1 MQSVKEYT
9 EEIKAELKQYITDRG
24 LKPCLVVIQV
34 GDRPES
40 NSYVRGKIARLKEEL
55 ERVKMVERAK
65 REMTFDEEYK
75 ILKQE
80 FNEIIE
86 GEDKQS
92 EPPFKNCVLRRAMRC
107 IRKQYEELLAYKDLE
122 EQGLLLKL
130 PCKVG
135 DMVYVLEPCHCYN
148 NYKENQNC
156 HRAKTKATKYIEVVR
171 VSKKYNSRSN
181 TNCVK
186 LYERPFKMDYLTKI
200 GKTVFLTKEEAEKAL
215 EMEK

>member
-1 MQSVKEYT
+1 MNMERLSNKTLENAINVYET
-9 EEIKAELKQYITDRG
+9 TIKACEGYEYDDDAYNPILDK
-24 LKPCLVVIQV
+24 VIV
-34 GDRPES
+34 EF
-40 NSYVRGKIARLKEEL
+40 LKEL
-55 ERVKMVERAK
+55 Q
-65 REMTFDEEYK
+65 EYR
-75 ILKQE
+75 
-80 FNEIIE
+80 
-86 GEDKQS
+86 S
-92 EPPFKNCVLRRAMRC
+92 
-107 IRKQYEELLAYKDLE
+107 LE

-156 HRAKTKATKYIEVVR
+156 HHAKTKATKYIEVVR

-200 GKTVFLTKEEAEKAL
+200 GKTVFLTREEAL
-215 EMEK
+215 EEMGE